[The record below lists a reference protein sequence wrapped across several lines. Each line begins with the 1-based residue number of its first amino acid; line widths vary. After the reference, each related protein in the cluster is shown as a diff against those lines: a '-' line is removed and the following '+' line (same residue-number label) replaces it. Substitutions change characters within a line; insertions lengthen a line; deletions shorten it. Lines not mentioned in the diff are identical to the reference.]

1 MKGFLKKYKY
11 ILLSCLSVLAVLLVW
26 YVCCDVLH
34 LTKSAVF
41 PGPVKCVQTF
51 IKKLTTKA
59 PDGATL
65 PVHLMASLKVCLLGY
80 GLGALVGVPLGIF
93 MAWSKWCD
101 RFARPLFDLIRPI
114 PGIAWIPL
122 FILMF
127 GIGIVSKAMV
137 IFLNSMIACTVNA
150 YTGIQQTSEL
160 HLWVGNV
167 LGASNGQKL
176 WKIAIPTATPMIFTG
191 LRTALGTSWTA
202 LVAAE
207 LLASSEGL
215 GFMIQQARS
224 ISRPDIIIVGMIC
237 IGVVG
242 LVLDV
247 ILHQIEIRVA
257 KGMNAK

>member
-1 MKGFLKKYKY
+1 MDWALWSAFLWV
-11 ILLSCLSVLAVLLVW
+11 SSW
-26 YVCCDVLH
+26 
-34 LTKSAVF
+34 
-41 PGPVKCVQTF
+41 PGAK
-51 IKKLTTKA
+51 
-59 PDGATL
+59 
-65 PVHLMASLKVCLLGY
+65 
-80 GLGALVGVPLGIF
+80 
-93 MAWSKWCD
+93 CD
-101 RFARPLFDLIRPI
+101 RFVRPLFDLIRPI

-160 HLWVGNV
+160 HLWVGDV
-167 LGASNGQKL
+167 FGASNGQKL

>member
-1 MKGFLKKYKY
+1 MKKLISFSALCLT
-11 ILLSCLSVLAVLLVW
+11 IVLSVQSVSAQGTTTLIMKDGTQQEGYLRSPFYSTIQYVDLSQSPTAKPRRYPIGEIDRIVMVGLDGDTVNYVREIRYRMFKSNSPDTKKEKGRYRMPVLFRED
-26 YVCCDVLH
+26 YRGKD
-34 LTKSAVF
+34 
-41 PGPVKCVQTF
+41 
-51 IKKLTTKA
+51 
-59 PDGATL
+59 
-65 PVHLMASLKVCLLGY
+65 
-80 GLGALVGVPLGIF
+80 
-93 MAWSKWCD
+93 
-101 RFARPLFDLIRPI
+101 
-114 PGIAWIPL
+114 GIAL
-122 FILMF
+122 LTEFRE
-127 GIGIVSKAMV
+127 
-137 IFLNSMIACTVNA
+137 TE
-150 YTGIQQTSEL
+150 QT
-160 HLWVGNV
+160 
-167 LGASNGQKL
+167 
-176 WKIAIPTATPMIFTG
+176 TG